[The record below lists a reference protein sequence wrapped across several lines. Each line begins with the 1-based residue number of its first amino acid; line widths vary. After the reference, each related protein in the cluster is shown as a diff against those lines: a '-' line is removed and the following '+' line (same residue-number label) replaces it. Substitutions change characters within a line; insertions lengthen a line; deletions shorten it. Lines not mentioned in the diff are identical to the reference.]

1 MKKTRLIF
9 LASVMTSG
17 ALLTAM
23 FLILGTRPPMESTL
37 SPAFQLFGKST
48 ASMSRALTRIVP
60 VNEIDER
67 EFGVS
72 ISDRYASAESAGTK
86 EHVYVNCVLK
96 SVAALAK
103 KPFRYRAYVIDNP
116 HPNAFA
122 MPGGV
127 IFVTKKLLSTLKS
140 ESELAA
146 ILAHETGHIE
156 LSHCL
161 DAVRFE
167 LAAKKIGRATA
178 GKLADLAVNLLL
190 RHSYSKTQEDEADSY
205 AYRLILETRYDP
217 CGLAGAFASLSASG
231 SAPPEKREADLI
243 RDYANSHPPL
253 ALRREKYGEK
263 AGQWWKS
270 HPREKRYT
278 GVNNLKGLDCFAEK
292 SDYTGEWTTG
302 GVKTAP
308 GRSNQ

>member
-9 LASVMTSG
+9 LASIMASG
-17 ALLTAM
+17 ALLSAM
-23 FLILGTRPPMESTL
+23 FFLLGTKPPMESTL

-60 VNEIDER
+60 VNDIDER

-72 ISDRYASAESAGTK
+72 ISDKYASAESTGTK
-86 EHVYVNCVLK
+86 EHAYVNCVLK
-96 SVAALAK
+96 SVTAFAR

-127 IFVTKKLLSTLKS
+127 IFVTKKLLETLKS

-217 CGLAGAFASLSASG
+217 YGLPGAFASLSVSG
-231 SAPPEKREADLI
+231 GAPPERREADLI

-253 ALRREKYGEK
+253 ALRIEKYGQK
-263 AGQWWKS
+263 AGHWRKS
-270 HPREKRYT
+270 HPLEKRYS
-278 GVNNLKGLDCFAEK
+278 GVNNLKELACFAEK
-292 SDYTGEWTTG
+292 SDYPGEWMTG
-302 GVKTAP
+302 GIKRPP